1 MVPHH
6 SRMIEVSETTGDA
19 RVVTRL
25 LPYLWPRDDAALRG
39 MVILAVAFVV
49 CAKIATVA
57 VPYFYRGAVDQ
68 LNSPVD
74 GMILVPV
81 ALILGLG
88 LVTILQM
95 AFTQFQDAAIA
106 RPVER
111 AVRKL
116 QLKIVDHLQ
125 AQSLR
130 FHLDRQTGALSR
142 IIERGARAIDMLL
155 TMVALRTIPAMLQFV
170 FVCAILWY
178 LYGWTYAFVT
188 FAATFSYVY
197 YTFTVTDWRVKF
209 RREMNAS
216 DGDAH
221 TKLVD
226 ALINYETVKYFGN
239 EANEYRRLNTSWGD
253 YENAAVRSKSSLAL
267 LNTGQGAIIAAAT
280 AVILLMAA
288 YDIRSGA
295 MTVGGL
301 VAVYMWLT
309 QLFIPLNFLGMLY
322 REVKQAIVDLE
333 LVFGLL
339 DKEPEIS
346 DAPNAKAPQR
356 VDGEITF
363 QDVEFAYKSDRSI
376 LNGLSFTA
384 SPGERVAI
392 VGPTGAGKST
402 VVRLLFRFFDVTG
415 GAIRIDGDDIRDIT
429 QSSLRRAIGIV
440 PQDTVLFND
449 DIRYN
454 VAYGRLD
461 ADEQEVGNAVRKAQ
475 LSSFIEKLPDGLNTQ
490 VGERGLKLSG
500 GEKQRVGI
508 ARAILKE
515 PKVLVF
521 DEATSSLDMVTEKE
535 ILSAMR
541 EASEGRTTII
551 IAHRLSTIT
560 DCDKILVL
568 DKGRVVE
575 SGTHQGLLNRKGL
588 YADLWEAQKREQD
601 DGAPKPAPLPRAVP
615 AE

>member
-1 MVPHH
+1 MVPHS
-6 SRMIEVSETTGDA
+6 SRSIEVSDRQGDA
-19 RVVTRL
+19 RVVARL
-25 LPYLWPRDDAALRG
+25 LPYLWPKDDPKLRG
-39 MVILAVAFVV
+39 MVVLSVLFVI
-49 CAKIATVA
+49 CAKIATVT

-68 LNSPVD
+68 LNTPEN
-74 GMILVPV
+74 GIILVPTM
-81 ALILGLG
+81 LIVGLG
-88 LVTILQM
+88 LVTILQV

-116 QLKIVDHLQ
+116 QLRIVDHLQ

-155 TMVALRTIPAMLQFV
+155 TMVALRTMPSMLQFV
-170 FVCAILWY
+170 FVCGILWY
-178 LYGWTYAFVT
+178 LFGWEYAAIT
-188 FAATFSYVY
+188 FAGVSSYIVY
-197 YTFTVTDWRVKF
+197 TLKVTDWRVKF

-216 DGDAH
+216 DGEAH

-239 EANEYRRLNTSWGD
+239 EVNEYRRLDKSWGD

-267 LNTGQGAIIAAAT
+267 LNTGQGAIIAIAT
-280 AVILLMAA
+280 ATILLVAA
-288 YDIRSGA
+288 FGISRGNL
-295 MTVGGL
+295 TVGDW
-301 VAVYMWLT
+301 VAINMWLT

-333 LVFGLL
+333 LVFGLV
-339 DKEPEIS
+339 DQAPEII
-346 DAPNAKAPQR
+346 DDPTAKELAR
-356 VDGEITF
+356 VDGRITF
-363 QDVEFAYKSDRSI
+363 DDVHFAYQSDRPI
-376 LNGLSFTA
+376 LNGLTFTA
-384 SPGERVAI
+384 EPGERVAI

-402 VVRLLFRFFDVTG
+402 IVRLLFRFFDVTG
-415 GAIRIDGDDIRDIT
+415 GAIKIDDADIRGAT
-429 QSSLRRAIGIV
+429 QSSLRHVIGIV

-449 DIRYN
+449 NIRYN
-454 VAYGRLD
+454 VAYGRLEASEIEVQD
-461 ADEQEVGNAVRKAQ
+461 ALGRAQ
-475 LSSFIEKLPDGLNTQ
+475 LSELVAKLPDGLKTQ

-508 ARAILKE
+508 ARAILKA
-515 PKVLVF
+515 PKILVF

-560 DCDKILVL
+560 DSDKILVL
-568 DKGRVVE
+568 DEGRVVE
-575 SGTHQGLLNRKGL
+575 SGKHQELLTRQGL
-588 YADLWEAQKREQD
+588 YAELWEAQKREQVEQ
-601 DGAPKPAPLPRAVP
+601 APALKAVPDAVP

>member
-19 RVVTRL
+19 RVVARL

-39 MVILAVAFVV
+39 MVIVAVAFVI

-74 GMILVPV
+74 GMIAVPI
-81 ALILGLG
+81 ALIVGLG
-88 LVTILQM
+88 LVTILQV

-221 TKLVD
+221 GKLVD

-239 EANEYRRLNTSWGD
+239 EANEYRRLDKSWGD

-267 LNTGQGAIIAAAT
+267 LNTGQGAIIAIAT
-280 AVILLMAA
+280 AVILLMTA

-295 MTVGGL
+295 MTVGDL

-346 DAPNAKAPQR
+346 DAADATAPKQ

-415 GAIRIDGDDIRDIT
+415 GSIRIDGDDIRDVT

-461 ADEQEVGNAVRKAQ
+461 AAERDVQNAIRKAQ
-475 LSSFIEKLPDGLNTQ
+475 LLSFIQKLPDGLNTQ

-541 EASEGRTTII
+541 EASKGRTTII
-551 IAHRLSTIT
+551 IAHRLSTVT

-568 DKGRVVE
+568 DQGRIVE
-575 SGTHQGLLNRKGL
+575 SGTHQNLLNLKGL
-588 YADLWEAQKREQD
+588 YAELWEAQKREQD
-601 DGAPKPAPLPRAVP
+601 ESAPNPAPVPRAVP

>member
-1 MVPHH
+1 MVPHS
-6 SRMIEVSETTGDA
+6 SRSIEVSETTGDA
-19 RVVTRL
+19 RVVARL
-25 LPYLWPRDDAALRG
+25 LPYLWPKDEPALRR
-39 MVILAVAFVV
+39 MVVLAVGFVI
-49 CAKIATVA
+49 CAKIATVS
-57 VPYFYRGAVDQ
+57 VPYFFRGAINQ
-68 LNSPVD
+68 LTDPI
-74 GMILVPV
+74 GPEILVPI
-81 ALILGLG
+81 ALIVGFG
-88 LVTILQM
+88 LVTILQV

-142 IIERGARAIDMLL
+142 TIERGARAIDMLL

-170 FVCAILWY
+170 FVCGILWY

-188 FAATFSYVY
+188 FLSTFSYIY

-216 DGDAH
+216 DGAAH

-239 EANEYRRLNTSWGD
+239 EANEYKRLDQSWGE

-267 LNTGQGAIIAAAT
+267 LNTGQGAIIAVGAS
-280 AVILLMAA
+280 VVLLMAA
-288 YDIRSGA
+288 YDVRSGA
-295 MTVGGL
+295 MTIGDL
-301 VAVYMWLT
+301 VAVNMWLT

-333 LVFGLL
+333 LVFALI
-339 DKEPEIS
+339 DQEPEIV
-346 DAPNAKAPQR
+346 DNAGAKNLEKVNGR
-356 VDGEITF
+356 ITF
-363 QDVEFAYKSDRSI
+363 DNVKFAYKSDRPI
-376 LNGLSFTA
+376 LNGLTFTA
-384 SPGERVAI
+384 EPGERVAI

-402 VVRLLFRFFDVTG
+402 IVRLLFRFFDVTG
-415 GAIRIDGDDIRDIT
+415 GAVKIDGQDIRDLR
-429 QSSLRRAIGIV
+429 QSSLRHSVGIV

-454 VAYGRLD
+454 IAYGRLD
-461 ADEQEVGNAVRKAQ
+461 ASDADLQQSIEKAQ
-475 LSSFIEKLPDGLNTQ
+475 LSSFIKKLPNGLKTS

-500 GEKQRVGI
+500 GEKQRVSI
-508 ARAILKE
+508 ARAILKQ
-515 PKVLVF
+515 PKILVF

-541 EASEGRTTII
+541 EASQGRTTII

-560 DCDKILVL
+560 DSDNILVL
-568 DKGRVVE
+568 DEGRVVE
-575 SGTHQGLLNRKGL
+575 SGTHHELLSRNGL
-588 YADLWEAQKREQD
+588 YAELWEAQKRELDEQSTRR
-601 DGAPKPAPLPRAVP
+601 AQMPEAVP